1 MYPGV
6 GNRRAVGLENESI
19 GVAPK
24 PDCMPGEV
32 NHKFLGT
39 VREEALYFRSLIN
52 FDISEQHFILDIPNL
67 ELLSSVGYQQMTA
80 QADF

>member
-6 GNRRAVGLENESI
+6 GNRRAVGLENESV

-32 NHKFLGT
+32 NHKFFGT

-52 FDISEQHFILDIPNL
+52 FDISQ
-67 ELLSSVGYQQMTA
+67 
-80 QADF
+80 